1 MLAFYAWF
9 YKYVHIRSYLE
20 DISFKSMWFT
30 VTLWYFRHYIFKSM
44 WFTVTLWY
52 FRHYIFKSMWFTVT
66 LWYFRHYIFMY
77 SSSLCWKPVLLNYLN
92 NFHNY
97 FAFIHNAYVF
107 DWVIINVTKYSNPEY
122 FENITLGSALHR
134 RARHFATCNTLLP
147 ICWYFLHVLD
157 FLINRYTLEGF

>member
-1 MLAFYAWF
+1 MLAFDAWF

-20 DISFKSMWFT
+20 DTFFKSMW
-30 VTLWYFRHYIFKSM
+30 L
-44 WFTVTLWY
+44 TVTLWY

-77 SSSLCWKPVLLNYLN
+77 SSSLCWKPVLLNYLD

>member
-1 MLAFYAWF
+1 MLAFCAWF
-9 YKYVHIRSYLE
+9 YNYVHIRSYLE
-20 DISFKSMWFT
+20 DISFKSMW
-30 VTLWYFRHYIFKSM
+30 L
-44 WFTVTLWY
+44 
-52 FRHYIFKSMWFTVT
+52 TVT

-134 RARHFATCNTLLP
+134 RARHFATFNTLLP

>member
-1 MLAFYAWF
+1 MLAFDAWF

-20 DISFKSMWFT
+20 DTFFKSMW
-30 VTLWYFRHYIFKSM
+30 L
-44 WFTVTLWY
+44 
-52 FRHYIFKSMWFTVT
+52 TVT

-134 RARHFATCNTLLP
+134 RADILPPVIHFCLYVG
-147 ICWYFLHVLD
+147 IFYMF
-157 FLINRYTLEGF
+157 